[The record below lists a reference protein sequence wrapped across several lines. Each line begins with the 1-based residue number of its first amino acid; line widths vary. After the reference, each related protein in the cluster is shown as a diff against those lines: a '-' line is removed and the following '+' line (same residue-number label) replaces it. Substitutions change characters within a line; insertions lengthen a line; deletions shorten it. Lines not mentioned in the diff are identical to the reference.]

1 MAKTNWGITSG
12 FIGKLGNVVGFNWKG
27 KNIQRALVQGVDTR
41 SEAQILQR
49 ARFGIIG
56 QMGSV
61 LYDAVY
67 EGFRHEAR
75 SNSSTQ
81 SGLFLKH
88 NLSAIGGT
96 DPEALT
102 VDYPGLQLSYGKL
115 KGVACG
121 TPAINGTTL
130 SVTVSNAAALN
141 RRTALTD
148 RVYVCAYCPA
158 LGDAVCECVGTRAGG
173 DFTLTVPASYA
184 DETVYVYAF
193 VIGASSTNEG
203 QASTTAYLGT
213 ARNGSSSGR
222 NSGGSGTVNG

>member
-27 KNIQRALVQGVDTR
+27 KNIQRALVQGADTR
-41 SEAQILQR
+41 SGAQILQR
-49 ARFGIIG
+49 ARFGMIG
-56 QMGSV
+56 RMGSV

-75 SNSSTQ
+75 SNTTTQ

-88 NLSAIGGT
+88 NLPAIGGT

-102 VDYPGLQLSYGKL
+102 VDYPGLQLSYGNL

-121 TPAINGTTL
+121 TPVINGTTL
-130 SVTVSNAAALN
+130 SVTVSSAAPN
-141 RRTALTD
+141 RRAALTD

-158 LGDAVCECVGTRAGG
+158 LEDAVCECVGTRAGG
-173 DFTLTVPASYA
+173 DFTLTVPAGYA
-184 DETVYVYAF
+184 GETVHVYAF

-213 ARNGSSSGR
+213 AGSGASSGR
-222 NSGGSGTVNG
+222 NTGGSGTVIG